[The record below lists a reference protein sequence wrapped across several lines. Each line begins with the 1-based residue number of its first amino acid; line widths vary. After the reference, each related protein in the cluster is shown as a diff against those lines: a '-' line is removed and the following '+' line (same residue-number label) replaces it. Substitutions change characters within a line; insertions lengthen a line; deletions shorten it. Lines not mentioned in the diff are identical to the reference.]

1 MTLSTN
7 QVKKVQVTPA
17 SGIFS
22 FYFFVGE
29 GKGQLFWCMYTKSLV
44 NATIGSG
51 KKSC

>member
-17 SGIFS
+17 SGIF
-22 FYFFVGE
+22 FTFLVGE
-29 GKGQLFWCMYTKSLV
+29 GKDQLFWCMYTKSLV
-44 NATIGSG
+44 NATFGSG